1 MAKSLSITVYPS
13 ALEAEY
19 LSVSD
24 AMNQVLDLIDAIG
37 ALESPS
43 VGQRQI
49 VWRLV
54 DAHTNSP
61 PFTIT
66 AEAYSAN
73 PAVSVVAESE
83 RIATAFCSNLE
94 TLLSGAVSQWVDRD
108 IVIPLKRA
116 LDRNLNGVARTS
128 VCVEGRPVIDIVPKT
143 AKAAVVAIER
153 IHLAEKN
160 DEIDYRRTEF
170 GSVEAMV
177 FGLGRWNDRPAL
189 IVVERLSNQRVTCV
203 LSDELVRQLGPS
215 HRWEEVWSDK
225 RLLVEGALH
234 YGQDGAIK
242 RIEVDYIAEMPWTDV
257 SISELE
263 GIDLLNGMTVADR
276 LSAIRDGDNG

>member
-37 ALESPS
+37 ALESPNS
-43 VGQRQI
+43 GQRQI

-54 DAHTNSP
+54 EAHTNSP

-73 PAVSVVAESE
+73 PAISIGIEAE
-83 RIATAFCSNLE
+83 RIAAAFCSNLE
-94 TLLSGAVSQWVDRD
+94 TLLSGSVSHWIDHD
-108 IVIPLKRA
+108 IVVPLKRA

-128 VCVEGRPVIDIVPKT
+128 VSVEGRPPIEIVPKT

-153 IHLAEKN
+153 IHLAEQIA
-160 DEIDYRRTEF
+160 EVDYRRTEF

-177 FGLGRWNDRPAL
+177 FGLGRWNDKPAL
-189 IVVERLSNQRVTCV
+189 IVVDRLSNQRVTCV
-203 LSDELVRQLGPS
+203 LSDDLVRQLGPS
-215 HRWEEVWSDK
+215 HSWEEVWSDK
-225 RLLVEGALH
+225 RLIVEGALH
-234 YGQDGAIK
+234 FGQDGNLK
-242 RIEVDYIAEMPWTDV
+242 RIDADHIEESPWTDV
-257 SISELE
+257 SLADLE
-263 GIDLLNGMTVADR
+263 GIDLLNGMTVNDR
-276 LSAIRDGDNG
+276 LNSIREGDNG